1 MAFKIKIANIKNL
14 KTIKL
19 TLINKIVNAKITKI
33 RTLKIIISSIII
45 KKLLLNRKIEIR
57 E

>member
-19 TLINKIVNAKITKI
+19 TLINKIINAKITKI

>member
-33 RTLKIIISSIII
+33 RTLKIIISSTII
-45 KKLLLNRKIEIR
+45 KKLLLNRKIEII